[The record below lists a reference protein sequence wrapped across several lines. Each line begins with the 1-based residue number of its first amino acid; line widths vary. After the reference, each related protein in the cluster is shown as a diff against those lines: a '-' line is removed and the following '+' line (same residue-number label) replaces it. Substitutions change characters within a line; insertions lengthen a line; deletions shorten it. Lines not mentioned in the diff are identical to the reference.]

1 MLCGV
6 VPHIAMCVCAG
17 EEPVSTA
24 ASAKQQ
30 LVKNLATLTLM
41 EKRTQEVSRDHTGPW
56 GMHIYIFQH
65 DCLSFPYV
73 CILLMSKE

>member
-1 MLCGV
+1 MLSNV
-6 VPHIAMCVCAG
+6 VPHMAMCVCAG

-41 EKRTQEVSRDHTGPW
+41 EKRTQEVSRGHTGPL
-56 GMHIYIFQH
+56 GMQIYIFQH
-65 DCLSFPYV
+65 EYLSFP
-73 CILLMSKE
+73 